1 MPYRF
6 VVKQRL
12 PNGTV
17 WTSPEVF
24 EGEIRHVRQNV
35 IAGFLNGQARWAE
48 TAPGTDNPGFLLYGL
63 NRFGKESNGD
73 PDFSE

>member
-1 MPYRF
+1 MGYRF
-6 VVKQRL
+6 VIKQRL
-12 PNGTV
+12 TDGTV

-48 TAPGTDNPGFLLYGL
+48 TSPDSENPYFFLFGL
-63 NRFGKESNGD
+63 NRFGKESSGD